1 MMNHANKLIQH
12 LSVFAPVLGGISLP
26 LLKVSTIALTHKL
39 LQEILRLSFPGLVE
53 EINATV
59 FATIRSSGVTRYYL
73 LENLTFYENLM
84 VCGALALVVSIALPL
99 RKTLENYVGFM
110 EIKRLQKI
118 LFQNFVV
125 NSNTMDAK
133 EANDLLFTKIASIEK
148 YWVIAKYRDIM
159 SVTTLVFS
167 SLIFMVLAWDLG
179 MIAIGKSS
187 VAVSTWSF

>member
-73 LENLTFYENLM
+73 LENLTFHENLM

-125 NSNTMDAK
+125 NSNTMDTK

-148 YWVIAKYRDIM
+148 YWVVAKYRDIM
-159 SVTTLVFS
+159 SATTLVFS
-167 SLIFMVLAWDLG
+167 SMIFMILAWDLG